1 MDACNIDE
9 IQNLFIYYSACFSKY
24 FPELGFYCN
33 EREFQIHGIV
43 RRYSDITGVSHDG
56 SYFLIEMRKEYLIY
70 LPLLVGSKF
79 RILTKQKQLYSYYNL
94 MLMPE
99 LISIEEAARITGFPY
114 EEIEDWV
121 KSRKITS
128 FHTRTGT
135 RMVDPENLRDFIAH
149 IEHLGIQKLY
159 LQLVIQDKEEEA
171 DEIIAQYDDYLFCLR
186 SLKNI
191 SPLLKQIIAE
201 LSTFIDDKQ
210 DRYIFTE
217 ITSGAKILDVAK
229 RISLPV
235 TSLTLSPY
243 IRKCLQKLELET
255 MEDLLRY
262 ARKKGL
268 DSLLKIPGFGPLG
281 LDQLKFQLEKH
292 KIMNKAGD
300 SDLYQYIIN
309 EPDS

>member
-1 MDACNIDE
+1 
-9 IQNLFIYYSACFSKY
+9 
-24 FPELGFYCN
+24 
-33 EREFQIHGIV
+33 
-43 RRYSDITGVSHDG
+43 
-56 SYFLIEMRKEYLIY
+56 
-70 LPLLVGSKF
+70 
-79 RILTKQKQLYSYYNL
+79 
-94 MLMPE
+94 MPE

-243 IRKCLQKLELET
+243 IRECLQKLELET

-281 LDQLKFQLEKH
+281 F
-292 KIMNKAGD
+292 D

>member
-1 MDACNIDE
+1 
-9 IQNLFIYYSACFSKY
+9 
-24 FPELGFYCN
+24 
-33 EREFQIHGIV
+33 
-43 RRYSDITGVSHDG
+43 
-56 SYFLIEMRKEYLIY
+56 
-70 LPLLVGSKF
+70 
-79 RILTKQKQLYSYYNL
+79 
-94 MLMPE
+94 MPE

-135 RMVDPENLRDFIAH
+135 RMVDIGNLRDFITH

-243 IRKCLQKLELET
+243 IRKCLQKFELET

>member
-1 MDACNIDE
+1 
-9 IQNLFIYYSACFSKY
+9 
-24 FPELGFYCN
+24 
-33 EREFQIHGIV
+33 
-43 RRYSDITGVSHDG
+43 
-56 SYFLIEMRKEYLIY
+56 
-70 LPLLVGSKF
+70 
-79 RILTKQKQLYSYYNL
+79 
-94 MLMPE
+94 MPE

-255 MEDLLRY
+255 MEDLLLY

-268 DSLLKIPGFGPLG
+268 DSLLKISGFGPLG

>member
-1 MDACNIDE
+1 
-9 IQNLFIYYSACFSKY
+9 
-24 FPELGFYCN
+24 
-33 EREFQIHGIV
+33 
-43 RRYSDITGVSHDG
+43 
-56 SYFLIEMRKEYLIY
+56 
-70 LPLLVGSKF
+70 
-79 RILTKQKQLYSYYNL
+79 
-94 MLMPE
+94 MPE

-135 RMVDPENLRDFIAH
+135 RMVDTENLRDFIAH

-171 DEIIAQYDDYLFCLR
+171 DEIIAPYDDYLFCLR

-292 KIMNKAGD
+292 KIMDEAGD

>member
-1 MDACNIDE
+1 
-9 IQNLFIYYSACFSKY
+9 
-24 FPELGFYCN
+24 
-33 EREFQIHGIV
+33 
-43 RRYSDITGVSHDG
+43 
-56 SYFLIEMRKEYLIY
+56 
-70 LPLLVGSKF
+70 
-79 RILTKQKQLYSYYNL
+79 
-94 MLMPE
+94 MPE

-135 RMVDPENLRDFIAH
+135 RMVDIGNLRDFITH

-159 LQLVIQDKEEEA
+159 LQLVIQDKEGEA

>member
-1 MDACNIDE
+1 
-9 IQNLFIYYSACFSKY
+9 
-24 FPELGFYCN
+24 
-33 EREFQIHGIV
+33 
-43 RRYSDITGVSHDG
+43 
-56 SYFLIEMRKEYLIY
+56 
-70 LPLLVGSKF
+70 
-79 RILTKQKQLYSYYNL
+79 
-94 MLMPE
+94 MPE

-191 SPLLKQIIAE
+191 SPLLKLIIAE

-268 DSLLKIPGFGPLG
+268 DSLLKISGFGPLG

>member
-1 MDACNIDE
+1 
-9 IQNLFIYYSACFSKY
+9 
-24 FPELGFYCN
+24 
-33 EREFQIHGIV
+33 
-43 RRYSDITGVSHDG
+43 
-56 SYFLIEMRKEYLIY
+56 
-70 LPLLVGSKF
+70 
-79 RILTKQKQLYSYYNL
+79 
-94 MLMPE
+94 MPE

-135 RMVDPENLRDFIAH
+135 RMVDIGNLRDFITH

-292 KIMNKAGD
+292 KIMNTAGD

>member
-1 MDACNIDE
+1 
-9 IQNLFIYYSACFSKY
+9 
-24 FPELGFYCN
+24 
-33 EREFQIHGIV
+33 
-43 RRYSDITGVSHDG
+43 
-56 SYFLIEMRKEYLIY
+56 
-70 LPLLVGSKF
+70 
-79 RILTKQKQLYSYYNL
+79 
-94 MLMPE
+94 MPE

-217 ITSGAKILDVAK
+217 ITSGAKIQDVAK

-243 IRKCLQKLELET
+243 IRKCLQKLEQET

>member
-1 MDACNIDE
+1 
-9 IQNLFIYYSACFSKY
+9 
-24 FPELGFYCN
+24 
-33 EREFQIHGIV
+33 
-43 RRYSDITGVSHDG
+43 
-56 SYFLIEMRKEYLIY
+56 
-70 LPLLVGSKF
+70 
-79 RILTKQKQLYSYYNL
+79 
-94 MLMPE
+94 MPE

-135 RMVDPENLRDFIAH
+135 RMVDPENLRDFIAY

-229 RISLPV
+229 RISLLV

>member
-1 MDACNIDE
+1 
-9 IQNLFIYYSACFSKY
+9 
-24 FPELGFYCN
+24 
-33 EREFQIHGIV
+33 
-43 RRYSDITGVSHDG
+43 
-56 SYFLIEMRKEYLIY
+56 
-70 LPLLVGSKF
+70 
-79 RILTKQKQLYSYYNL
+79 
-94 MLMPE
+94 MPE

-191 SPLLKQIIAE
+191 VLRLQENTGFLAEYKKTISCQDLEIERLRLEKRNMEYELRTLYKAVLKSG
-201 LSTFIDDKQ
+201 LS
-210 DRYIFTE
+210 
-217 ITSGAKILDVAK
+217 LDAPK
-229 RISLPV
+229 SSFDIPTDAARRISLPV

-292 KIMNKAGD
+292 KIMNKA
-300 SDLYQYIIN
+300 IN
-309 EPDS
+309 TSSMNRIAEHKKSLSSQGGPFYVMPEITNKNFPTLRC

>member
-1 MDACNIDE
+1 
-9 IQNLFIYYSACFSKY
+9 
-24 FPELGFYCN
+24 
-33 EREFQIHGIV
+33 
-43 RRYSDITGVSHDG
+43 
-56 SYFLIEMRKEYLIY
+56 
-70 LPLLVGSKF
+70 
-79 RILTKQKQLYSYYNL
+79 

-135 RMVDPENLRDFIAH
+135 RMVDTENLRDFIAH

>member
-1 MDACNIDE
+1 
-9 IQNLFIYYSACFSKY
+9 
-24 FPELGFYCN
+24 
-33 EREFQIHGIV
+33 
-43 RRYSDITGVSHDG
+43 
-56 SYFLIEMRKEYLIY
+56 
-70 LPLLVGSKF
+70 
-79 RILTKQKQLYSYYNL
+79 
-94 MLMPE
+94 MPE

-217 ITSGAKILDVAK
+217 ITSGAKIQDVAK

-255 MEDLLRY
+255 TEDLLRY
-262 ARKKGL
+262 VRKKGL

-281 LDQLKFQLEKH
+281 LDQLKFQQEKH

-300 SDLYQYIIN
+300 SDLYKYIIN

>member
-1 MDACNIDE
+1 
-9 IQNLFIYYSACFSKY
+9 
-24 FPELGFYCN
+24 
-33 EREFQIHGIV
+33 
-43 RRYSDITGVSHDG
+43 
-56 SYFLIEMRKEYLIY
+56 
-70 LPLLVGSKF
+70 
-79 RILTKQKQLYSYYNL
+79 
-94 MLMPE
+94 MPE

-128 FHTRTGT
+128 SHTRTGT

>member
-1 MDACNIDE
+1 
-9 IQNLFIYYSACFSKY
+9 
-24 FPELGFYCN
+24 
-33 EREFQIHGIV
+33 
-43 RRYSDITGVSHDG
+43 
-56 SYFLIEMRKEYLIY
+56 
-70 LPLLVGSKF
+70 
-79 RILTKQKQLYSYYNL
+79 
-94 MLMPE
+94 MPE

-135 RMVDPENLRDFIAH
+135 RMVDIGNLRDFITH

-191 SPLLKQIIAE
+191 SPLFKQIIAE

-268 DSLLKIPGFGPLG
+268 DSLLKISGFGPLG

>member
-1 MDACNIDE
+1 
-9 IQNLFIYYSACFSKY
+9 
-24 FPELGFYCN
+24 
-33 EREFQIHGIV
+33 
-43 RRYSDITGVSHDG
+43 
-56 SYFLIEMRKEYLIY
+56 
-70 LPLLVGSKF
+70 
-79 RILTKQKQLYSYYNL
+79 
-94 MLMPE
+94 MPE

-135 RMVDPENLRDFIAH
+135 RMVDIGNLRDFITH

>member
-1 MDACNIDE
+1 
-9 IQNLFIYYSACFSKY
+9 
-24 FPELGFYCN
+24 
-33 EREFQIHGIV
+33 
-43 RRYSDITGVSHDG
+43 
-56 SYFLIEMRKEYLIY
+56 
-70 LPLLVGSKF
+70 
-79 RILTKQKQLYSYYNL
+79 
-94 MLMPE
+94 MPE

-128 FHTRTGT
+128 FHTRTGK

>member
-1 MDACNIDE
+1 
-9 IQNLFIYYSACFSKY
+9 
-24 FPELGFYCN
+24 
-33 EREFQIHGIV
+33 
-43 RRYSDITGVSHDG
+43 
-56 SYFLIEMRKEYLIY
+56 
-70 LPLLVGSKF
+70 
-79 RILTKQKQLYSYYNL
+79 
-94 MLMPE
+94 MPE

-243 IRKCLQKLELET
+243 IRKCLQKLEPET

>member
-1 MDACNIDE
+1 
-9 IQNLFIYYSACFSKY
+9 
-24 FPELGFYCN
+24 
-33 EREFQIHGIV
+33 
-43 RRYSDITGVSHDG
+43 
-56 SYFLIEMRKEYLIY
+56 
-70 LPLLVGSKF
+70 
-79 RILTKQKQLYSYYNL
+79 
-94 MLMPE
+94 MPE

-135 RMVDPENLRDFIAH
+135 RMVDPENLRDFIAY

-210 DRYIFTE
+210 DRYIFME

-268 DSLLKIPGFGPLG
+268 DSLLKISGFGPLG

>member
-1 MDACNIDE
+1 
-9 IQNLFIYYSACFSKY
+9 
-24 FPELGFYCN
+24 
-33 EREFQIHGIV
+33 
-43 RRYSDITGVSHDG
+43 
-56 SYFLIEMRKEYLIY
+56 
-70 LPLLVGSKF
+70 
-79 RILTKQKQLYSYYNL
+79 
-94 MLMPE
+94 MPE

-268 DSLLKIPGFGPLG
+268 DSLLKISGFGPLG

-309 EPDS
+309 EPHS

>member
-1 MDACNIDE
+1 
-9 IQNLFIYYSACFSKY
+9 
-24 FPELGFYCN
+24 
-33 EREFQIHGIV
+33 
-43 RRYSDITGVSHDG
+43 
-56 SYFLIEMRKEYLIY
+56 
-70 LPLLVGSKF
+70 
-79 RILTKQKQLYSYYNL
+79 
-94 MLMPE
+94 MPE

-135 RMVDPENLRDFIAH
+135 CMVDPENLRDFIAH

-171 DEIIAQYDDYLFCLR
+171 DKIIAQYDDYLFCLR

-217 ITSGAKILDVAK
+217 ITSGAKILDVAR

-309 EPDS
+309 EPDSITQKEPLFTGRPFLCDAGNNQ

>member
-1 MDACNIDE
+1 
-9 IQNLFIYYSACFSKY
+9 
-24 FPELGFYCN
+24 
-33 EREFQIHGIV
+33 
-43 RRYSDITGVSHDG
+43 
-56 SYFLIEMRKEYLIY
+56 
-70 LPLLVGSKF
+70 
-79 RILTKQKQLYSYYNL
+79 
-94 MLMPE
+94 MPE

-135 RMVDPENLRDFIAH
+135 RMVDTENLRDFIAH

-159 LQLVIQDKEEEA
+159 LQLGIQDKEEEA

>member
-1 MDACNIDE
+1 
-9 IQNLFIYYSACFSKY
+9 
-24 FPELGFYCN
+24 
-33 EREFQIHGIV
+33 
-43 RRYSDITGVSHDG
+43 
-56 SYFLIEMRKEYLIY
+56 
-70 LPLLVGSKF
+70 
-79 RILTKQKQLYSYYNL
+79 
-94 MLMPE
+94 MPE

-135 RMVDPENLRDFIAH
+135 RMVDTENLRDFIAH

-217 ITSGAKILDVAK
+217 ITSGSKILDVAK

>member
-1 MDACNIDE
+1 
-9 IQNLFIYYSACFSKY
+9 
-24 FPELGFYCN
+24 
-33 EREFQIHGIV
+33 
-43 RRYSDITGVSHDG
+43 
-56 SYFLIEMRKEYLIY
+56 
-70 LPLLVGSKF
+70 
-79 RILTKQKQLYSYYNL
+79 
-94 MLMPE
+94 MPE

-135 RMVDPENLRDFIAH
+135 RMVDTENLRDFIAH

-210 DRYIFTE
+210 DRYIFTD

>member
-1 MDACNIDE
+1 
-9 IQNLFIYYSACFSKY
+9 
-24 FPELGFYCN
+24 
-33 EREFQIHGIV
+33 
-43 RRYSDITGVSHDG
+43 
-56 SYFLIEMRKEYLIY
+56 
-70 LPLLVGSKF
+70 
-79 RILTKQKQLYSYYNL
+79 
-94 MLMPE
+94 MPE

-235 TSLTLSPY
+235 TSLTRSPY

>member
-1 MDACNIDE
+1 
-9 IQNLFIYYSACFSKY
+9 
-24 FPELGFYCN
+24 
-33 EREFQIHGIV
+33 
-43 RRYSDITGVSHDG
+43 
-56 SYFLIEMRKEYLIY
+56 
-70 LPLLVGSKF
+70 
-79 RILTKQKQLYSYYNL
+79 
-94 MLMPE
+94 
-99 LISIEEAARITGFPY
+99 
-114 EEIEDWV
+114 
-121 KSRKITS
+121 
-128 FHTRTGT
+128 
-135 RMVDPENLRDFIAH
+135 MVDPENLRDFIAH

>member
-1 MDACNIDE
+1 
-9 IQNLFIYYSACFSKY
+9 
-24 FPELGFYCN
+24 
-33 EREFQIHGIV
+33 
-43 RRYSDITGVSHDG
+43 
-56 SYFLIEMRKEYLIY
+56 
-70 LPLLVGSKF
+70 
-79 RILTKQKQLYSYYNL
+79 
-94 MLMPE
+94 MPE

-217 ITSGAKILDVAK
+217 ITSGAKILNVAK

-268 DSLLKIPGFGPLG
+268 DSLLKISGFGPLG

>member
-1 MDACNIDE
+1 
-9 IQNLFIYYSACFSKY
+9 
-24 FPELGFYCN
+24 
-33 EREFQIHGIV
+33 
-43 RRYSDITGVSHDG
+43 
-56 SYFLIEMRKEYLIY
+56 
-70 LPLLVGSKF
+70 
-79 RILTKQKQLYSYYNL
+79 
-94 MLMPE
+94 MPE

-300 SDLYQYIIN
+300 SDFYQYIIN

>member
-1 MDACNIDE
+1 
-9 IQNLFIYYSACFSKY
+9 
-24 FPELGFYCN
+24 
-33 EREFQIHGIV
+33 
-43 RRYSDITGVSHDG
+43 
-56 SYFLIEMRKEYLIY
+56 
-70 LPLLVGSKF
+70 
-79 RILTKQKQLYSYYNL
+79 
-94 MLMPE
+94 MPE

-135 RMVDPENLRDFIAH
+135 RMVDTENLRDFIAH

-201 LSTFIDDKQ
+201 LSTFINDKQ

>member
-1 MDACNIDE
+1 
-9 IQNLFIYYSACFSKY
+9 
-24 FPELGFYCN
+24 
-33 EREFQIHGIV
+33 
-43 RRYSDITGVSHDG
+43 
-56 SYFLIEMRKEYLIY
+56 
-70 LPLLVGSKF
+70 
-79 RILTKQKQLYSYYNL
+79 
-94 MLMPE
+94 MPE

-135 RMVDPENLRDFIAH
+135 RMVDTENLRDFIAH

-159 LQLVIQDKEEEA
+159 LQQVIQDKEEEA

-268 DSLLKIPGFGPLG
+268 DSLLKISGFGPLG

-309 EPDS
+309 EPDSWTQKEPLFTGRPFLCDAGNNQ

>member
-1 MDACNIDE
+1 
-9 IQNLFIYYSACFSKY
+9 
-24 FPELGFYCN
+24 
-33 EREFQIHGIV
+33 
-43 RRYSDITGVSHDG
+43 
-56 SYFLIEMRKEYLIY
+56 
-70 LPLLVGSKF
+70 
-79 RILTKQKQLYSYYNL
+79 
-94 MLMPE
+94 MPE

-135 RMVDPENLRDFIAH
+135 CMVDPENLRDFIAH

-191 SPLLKQIIAE
+191 SPLLKQIITE